1 MTLTQNYPQLKKVPQ
16 WLTTLLVIL
25 LGISLAK
32 LLWMFLTPIES
43 VAIQTPV
50 NANRTISKPKKQQN
64 YGKIIADQHLF
75 GKVERKIAP
84 PPQPQQIKAPP
95 PVVSIPALNVKLHG
109 IMSYNKK
116 STGYAL
122 LSYNGKAQQVY
133 AVNDALDDDKKIIVI
148 SISKEKVV
156 ISNHGKAE
164 EFVLP
169 RDTLAKNDTSTPSP
183 NNSSFGNRSISPPP
197 GVNSTALSPTKP
209 FMPQAGIQK
218 NKSGNT
224 PSIKNMAKFREQ
236 VMADPSKLMEVA
248 NAAPYSKD
256 GVFIGFRVSP
266 GKQRRFF
273 RQLGLRNGD
282 VIKEVNGIQLDSPE
296 KGLMLMSELSG
307 ASDLNITV
315 LRGTRDVQLPT
326 LHF

>member
-256 GVFIGFRVSP
+256 GVFIGFR
-266 GKQRRFF
+266 
-273 RQLGLRNGD
+273 
-282 VIKEVNGIQLDSPE
+282 
-296 KGLMLMSELSG
+296 
-307 ASDLNITV
+307 
-315 LRGTRDVQLPT
+315 LPT